1 MFDRNILDGA
11 IIDALTDDS
20 CSCNE
25 VTLTKNP
32 FGGLYDDI
40 YECASDT
47 TLAAPLGC
55 IIAANGFCNA
65 GEESVGDY
73 LVIVKHVD
81 TVTSKR
87 LHRQS
92 PSRPSR
98 KE

>member
-1 MFDRNILDGA
+1 MIDRNVLDGA
-11 IIDALTDDS
+11 IINTLTDGA
-20 CSCNE
+20 CSGG
-25 VTLTKNP
+25 VKTLTKNQVE
-32 FGGLYDDI
+32 GLYDYI
-40 YECASDT
+40 YEYASDT

-87 LHRQS
+87 LQAS